1 MKIKT
6 LFFACALS
14 LSSFAV
20 SAQDVTAAV
29 EKFTQAQQLAQQKKF
44 AEASPVL
51 AEALEMA
58 EALEGDGAMA
68 LAEDIKKLIPTI
80 SMYDG
85 VTKLQTKD
93 YAGGIAALET
103 SLSQA
108 KMYGN
113 ADVRRKA
120 ARYISTG
127 YMAQGIE
134 SFNAKDFPAALS
146 IFEKGYN
153 EDPKNIKLAL
163 FTGKAYAETGNM
175 DSALKLFGEV
185 IAAGTENS
193 RYEKEAADAKSDIAN
208 YVLPEAAEFVN
219 KGQLDSVQF
228 YIDKVK
234 AVDATNTQ
242 ASILLMQA
250 ANNLKKYDMVITE
263 GEAALANFTTPEEI
277 STANLLLGVAYQNK
291 GNDAKA
297 LAALKKV
304 TTEPAAAQAKAI
316 MADMAASAQ

>member
-44 AEASPVL
+44 AEASPIL

-58 EALEGDGAMA
+58 EGLEGDGAMA

-80 SMYDG
+80 SMFDG
-85 VTKLQTKD
+85 VTKLQAKD
-93 YAGGIAALET
+93 FEGGIAALET

-127 YMAQGIE
+127 YMAMGIE
-134 SFNAKDFPAALS
+134 SFNAKDFPVALS
-146 IFEKGYN
+146 VFEKGYK

-163 FTGKAYAETGNM
+163 YTAKAYAETGNT
-175 DSALKLFGEV
+175 DTALKLFGEV

-193 RYEKEAADAKSDIAN
+193 RYEKDASDAKADIAN
-208 YVLPEAAEFVN
+208 YVLPKAAEFVS
-219 KGQLDSVQF
+219 KGPIDSVQF
-228 YIDKVK
+228 YVSKVQ
-234 AVDATNTQ
+234 AVDPTNAQ

-250 ANNLKKYDMVITE
+250 ANNLKKYDLVITE
-263 GEAALANFTTPEEI
+263 GEKALPSITDPKEV

-304 TTEPAAAQAKAI
+304 TAEPSAAQAKAI
-316 MADMAASAQ
+316 MADMAAAQ